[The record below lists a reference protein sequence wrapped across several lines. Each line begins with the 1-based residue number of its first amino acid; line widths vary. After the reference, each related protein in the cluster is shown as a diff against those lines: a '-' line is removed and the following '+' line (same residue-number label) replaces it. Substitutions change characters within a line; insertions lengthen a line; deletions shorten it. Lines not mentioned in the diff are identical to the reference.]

1 MTPVERLEII
11 IDQRH
16 AEEIGGILRDEG
28 VKGYTIFPGLSGW
41 GDRGDQ
47 WADDISGVSTNV
59 CILTA
64 CDPTT
69 ARRVGNRILPVLK
82 QLGGLCLVSQAAILR
97 EQL

>member
-1 MTPVERLEII
+1 MTPVQRLEII

-16 AEEIGGILRDEG
+16 AEEIGAILRREG

-41 GDRGDQ
+41 GDRGEQ

-59 CILTA
+59 CLMTA
-64 CDPTT
+64 CDPAT
-69 ARRVGNRILPVLK
+69 ARKVGEKILPVLR
-82 QLGGLCLVSQAAILR
+82 QLGGLCLVSEASILR

>member
-16 AEEIGGILRDEG
+16 AEEIGEILRDEG